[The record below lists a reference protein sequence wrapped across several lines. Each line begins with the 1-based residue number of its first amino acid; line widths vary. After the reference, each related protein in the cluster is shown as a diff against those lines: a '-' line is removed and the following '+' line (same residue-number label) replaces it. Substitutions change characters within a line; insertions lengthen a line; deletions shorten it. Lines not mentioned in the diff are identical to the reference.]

1 MCDEIVNSS
10 NSLKRPPL
18 LSNVLL
24 LSQDHASLIEES
36 PNLKLVFPTTI
47 VLRVPSVSCWRQCG
61 LFLASERVAGDLR
74 CCGSILGSSLP
85 VLRHQRQHRFCDVT
99 PRAAATRSSLGFRI
113 GGGRVGRP
121 SRALLV
127 ARGRPLGRLRF
138 IARIKTGPR
147 CSCWVGGVLARV
159 GVKCGMDFERSSSRN
174 TGE

>member
-1 MCDEIVNSS
+1 MCNEIVNSS

-24 LSQDHASLIEES
+24 PSQDHASLIEES

-127 ARGRPLGRLRF
+127 ARGRPRLVDSDLLPTSQLNKNRL
-138 IARIKTGPR
+138 AHRAPAGGAEYLHV
-147 CSCWVGGVLARV
+147 CDSHVGT
-159 GVKCGMDFERSSSRN
+159 S
-174 TGE
+174 

>member
-1 MCDEIVNSS
+1 M
-10 NSLKRPPL
+10 PPL

-36 PNLKLVFPTTI
+36 PNFFPTI
-47 VLRVPSVSCWRQCG
+47 VPRVPSVSCWRQCG

-85 VLRHQRQHRFCDVT
+85 VPRHQRQHRFCDVT

-159 GVKCGMDFERSSSRN
+159 GVKCGMSFERSSSRN

>member
-1 MCDEIVNSS
+1 M
-10 NSLKRPPL
+10 PPL

-36 PNLKLVFPTTI
+36 PNFFPTI
-47 VLRVPSVSCWRQCG
+47 VPRVPSVSCWRQCG

-138 IARIKTGPR
+138 IATTTTSIKTGWPT
-147 CSCWVGGVLARV
+147 VLLLGGRGTCTRGSQKWINFETGRARGQMWGFSV
-159 GVKCGMDFERSSSRN
+159 SE
-174 TGE
+174 